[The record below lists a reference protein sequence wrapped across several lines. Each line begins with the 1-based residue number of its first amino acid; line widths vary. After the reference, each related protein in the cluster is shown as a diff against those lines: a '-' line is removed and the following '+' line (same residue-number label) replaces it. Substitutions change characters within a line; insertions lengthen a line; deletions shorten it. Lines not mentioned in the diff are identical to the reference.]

1 MEVILTEDVEK
12 LGKKG
17 EVIKVKDGFF
27 RNYLFPRNRAIPS
40 NAGNL
45 RTLELRKARQAAKEK
60 EEKEKCQEMAKKIAK
75 LSLTIMAQVGEEDKL
90 YGTVTSQQIADA
102 LKEEGFA
109 VDKKKI
115 VEEEPIKKTGTYAV
129 KIKLHSEVECSLKFK
144 VVKGA

>member
-17 EVIKVKDGFF
+17 EVVKVKDGFF
-27 RNYLFPRNRAIPS
+27 RNFLFPRNRAIAC

-45 RTLELRKARQAAKEK
+45 RALELRKAREAAKEK
-60 EEKEKCQEMAKKIAK
+60 DEKEKCLEIAKKIEK
-75 LSLTIMAQVGEEDKL
+75 LTVTIAAQVGEEDKL
-90 YGTVTSQQIADA
+90 YGTVTPQQIADA
-102 LKEEGFA
+102 LKENGLL

-115 VEEEPIKKTGTYAV
+115 SEEEPIKKAGAYTV
-129 KIKLHSEVECSLKFK
+129 KVKLHPEVECTLKLK